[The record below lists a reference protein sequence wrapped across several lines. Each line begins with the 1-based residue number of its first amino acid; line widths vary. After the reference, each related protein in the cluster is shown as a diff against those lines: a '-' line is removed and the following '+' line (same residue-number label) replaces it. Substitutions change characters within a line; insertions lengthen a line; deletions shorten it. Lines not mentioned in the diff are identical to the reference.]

1 MDDFMHSPI
10 EDIVD
15 YRACPDC
22 SSPDEHLEH
31 TLYDVQNSYTRL
43 GELLYRKNKII
54 DKWEEGIHELALR
67 YPESASDI
75 KARAIPRLQWLRDEN
90 LRETALAERQRDE
103 IITEIRKMEEHIE
116 EEKKYSREDRQ

>member
-31 TLYDVQNSYTRL
+31 TLYDVHTAW
-43 GELLYRKNKII
+43 G
-54 DKWEEGIHELALR
+54 
-67 YPESASDI
+67 
-75 KARAIPRLQWLRDEN
+75 ARIPQEQD
-90 LRETALAERQRDE
+90 
-103 IITEIRKMEEHIE
+103 
-116 EEKKYSREDRQ
+116 Y

>member
-43 GELLYRKNKII
+43 GELVYRKNKII
-54 DKWEEGIHELALR
+54 DKWEEGIHELAYDTLNQLLISKHGQFPVCSG
-67 YPESASDI
+67 YVMKI
-75 KARAIPRLQWLRDEN
+75 
-90 LRETALAERQRDE
+90 
-103 IITEIRKMEEHIE
+103 
-116 EEKKYSREDRQ
+116 

>member
-1 MDDFMHSPI
+1 MHSPI

-31 TLYDVQNSYTRL
+31 TLYDVQNSYTQL
-43 GELLYRKNKII
+43 GELIYRKNKII
-54 DKWEEGIHELALR
+54 DKWEEGIHELARR
-67 YPESASDI
+67 YPGSASDI

-90 LRETALAERQRDE
+90 LREIALAERQRDE
-103 IITEIRKMEEHIE
+103 IITEIRKMEERNE
-116 EEKKYSREDRQ
+116 EEKKYSREDQQ